1 MNAITVDTLESLIKV
16 VKKYNNRIT
25 IYRGVT
31 HESYDLKPR
40 IGRIKPRKGH
50 TIFEEE
56 RGMLRWFTERAVPHL
71 TYQPRDEWQWLA
83 LAQHHGLPTRLLDWS
98 RNPLVAAYFAVERE
112 ITPNEIR
119 SKKISGNSAIYVYNS
134 PSALTRGNLSKP
146 NKRYKKGPWLV
157 DKAVKFV
164 PIHLDSRIIAQSGVS
179 TIHPNPANPNPFPMN
194 VISKIV
200 IPHELRQQWK
210 KDLNGLGINCASLFP
225 DLDNLTKHIEWLR
238 TKSH

>member
-1 MNAITVDTLESLIKV
+1 MNTTTVDTLESFIKV
-16 VKKYNNRIT
+16 VKKYNNKIT

-31 HESYDLKPR
+31 HESYDLKPS
-40 IGRIKPRKGH
+40 IGRIKPRRGH
-50 TIFEEE
+50 TISEEE

-71 TYQPRDEWQWLA
+71 TYQPSNEWEWLA

-112 ITPNEIR
+112 IAPNEIR

-134 PSALTRGNLSKP
+134 RSAITRGNISKP
-146 NKRYKKGPWLV
+146 NKSYKKGPWSV
-157 DKAVKFV
+157 NKAVKFV
-164 PIHLDSRIIAQSGVS
+164 PIHLDSRIIAQFGVS
-179 TIHPNPANPNPFPMN
+179 TIHPDPTNPNPFPMN

-200 IPHELRQQWK
+200 IPHKLRQQWK

-238 TKSH
+238 TKSY